1 MDVLRS
7 IPQHERQRVPPTAR
21 RGIVAHERRQAR
33 QGVCGSVTQSLVRA
47 LGTGLSSIAGSV
59 AARLVHTRKP
69 GPAIK
74 GDVESDGPID
84 LTRDPE
90 YGAQLDNIGSV
101 GEDAASQNQITVH
114 NHNHSHNTTNYNFN
128 R

>member
-1 MDVLRS
+1 MAS
-7 IPQHERQRVPPTAR
+7 
-21 RGIVAHERRQAR
+21 
-33 QGVCGSVTQSLVRA
+33 SL
-47 LGTGLSSIAGSV
+47 

-69 GPAIK
+69 RPAIK
-74 GDVESDGPID
+74 GDGESDEPIE

-90 YGAQLDNIGSV
+90 FGAELDNIGAL